1 MAGSVPGFNAG
12 DVRAGLRLAMTVGL
26 PPIEADQPT
35 FFFPRTASTTG
46 TADED
51 EVPFDITQKRTLAP
65 PVSVKVACAV
75 EYFDN
80 QGKIENFG
88 LIVPSKVEITVLDE
102 EYQKIKGFEYVVIGG
117 NRYWYSRTAP
127 PMGLVS
133 VGVFTIYC
141 TAEDQA

>member
-1 MAGSVPGFNAG
+1 MAGVVPGFNAA
-12 DVRAGLRLAMTVGL
+12 DVRAGLRFAMTVGL
-26 PPIEADQPT
+26 PPVLADQPV
-35 FFFPRTASTTG
+35 FFFPRTSTVIG
-46 TADED
+46 PADED
-51 EVPFDITQKRTLAP
+51 EVPFDLTKKRTLAP
-65 PVSVKVACAV
+65 PVTVRVPCAV

-88 LIVPSKVEITVLDE
+88 VIVPSKIEITVLDE
-102 EYQKIKGFEYVVIGG
+102 EYVQIRGFEYVVIHG

-127 PMGLVS
+127 PNGLVS